1 MIENNQTRAY
11 QQLKTL
17 VLKNQLKPG
26 QKVSKKELVQKLGI
40 GDTPVR
46 EAILRLQKEG
56 LVQVIPQSGTYISK
70 IDLQEVYEARFVREN
85 IEKLVAQEVCDRITP
100 QQIIELE
107 NMLKIQH
114 IYFEAKDHDHYFQLD
129 EEFHQAFY
137 VIANKEHVWKWL
149 QLLNTALNRFRY
161 LRLEVEELGWDNILA
176 EHQQIVA
183 LIKLKDRA
191 QLAEAVAHH
200 IHKVNEDAEVVLKA
214 FPEFFVGI
222 DTASEN

>member
-11 QQLKTL
+11 QQMKTL
-17 VLKNQLKPG
+17 ILKNQLQPG
-26 QKVSKKELVQKLGI
+26 QKVSKKELVQRLGI

-100 QQIIELE
+100 QQITELE
-107 NMLKIQH
+107 NKLKIQQ

-129 EEFHQAFY
+129 EEFHQTFY
-137 VIANKEHVWKWL
+137 EIADKTHVWKWL

-161 LRLEVEELGWDNILA
+161 LRLEVEELGWENILT
-176 EHQQIVA
+176 EHRQIVA
-183 LIKLKDRA
+183 LIKEKDRE
-191 QLAEAVAHH
+191 QLAAVVARH
-200 IHKVNEDAEVVLKA
+200 IHKVNEDAEAVLKA
-214 FPEFFVGI
+214 FPEFFIGRNS
-222 DTASEN
+222 AAEK